1 MDNSHDNYD
10 EIIKCGEYKA
20 RISYDT
26 QDHIFIGE
34 VLDIDDCI
42 SFHSKTEDGVMTSF
56 RKRLDSYRNI
66 KRKINALKK

>member
-1 MDNSHDNYD
+1 MNKIYDNYD
-10 EIIKCGEYKA
+10 EIIEYDGYKT

-26 QDHIFIGE
+26 QDHVFVGE

-56 RKRLDSYRNI
+56 RKCLDSYRNV
-66 KRKINALKK
+66 KRKINDLEK

>member
-1 MDNSHDNYD
+1 MNKIYDNYD
-10 EIIKCGEYKA
+10 EIIEYDGYKA
-20 RISYDT
+20 RVSYDI
-26 QDHIFIGE
+26 QDHIFVGE